1 MIEVLKYIL
10 LGIVQGVCEVI
21 PVSSSAHLII
31 CEKIIGISSDDL
43 FLEMFLHVASLIA
56 ILIYERK
63 LVFSLVK
70 GFFLYLFGKKEE
82 KENFNKT
89 IELINCELEKY
100 QNGEVDKELFEI
112 VKKESIDSTLE
123 NNDSFGG
130 IFGLRF
136 DNLLFNRNDTI
147 ETIKAKI
154 EKITIDDI
162 INVSRHLKL
171 DTVYLLSEGSDNDDN
186 A

>member
-1 MIEVLKYIL
+1 M
-10 LGIVQGVCEVI
+10 
-21 PVSSSAHLII
+21 
-31 CEKIIGISSDDL
+31 
-43 FLEMFLHVASLIA
+43 
-56 ILIYERK
+56 
-63 LVFSLVK
+63 
-70 GFFLYLFGKKEE
+70 
-82 KENFNKT
+82 
-89 IELINCELEKY
+89 
-100 QNGEVDKELFEI
+100 DKELFEI

-154 EKITIDDI
+154 EKITIDGI